1 VNDVERM
8 RITSTGNVGIGT
20 TAPTARLH
28 VAAPGALSTD
38 IALRV
43 RNSADTTDLFQVQ
56 GNGAIVMSSGASF
69 YTLGNNLNFRSNLGG
84 GAGFVLDAQSFNSLN
99 STNLEQ
105 GFGFFSGT
113 FAPTSGTGT
122 LNGLKITP
130 TINQTGGANGITR
143 GLFINPTI
151 TAAANFRAIE
161 TTVGNVILAS
171 TSGNVGI
178 GIANP
183 AGKLDLYDSTSSSLY
198 VRTGSVGANWVT
210 GTVLS
215 QLGTYTNHPLVFKT
229 NDIARMRID
238 AAGNVG
244 IGTTVPT
251 ARLHVAAPGALS
263 TDIALRVR
271 NSADTT
277 DIISV
282 NGNGLIGINTS
293 TPGVTLDIIG
303 QMRANGGIFT
313 TSVQANVFQTS
324 GLDFAFRGLGGTT
337 RMTMF
342 QTTGNL
348 VLQNGGTFT
357 DILSSKLTI
366 NSTTQGFLPPRMT
379 NAERLAIASPAVG
392 LMVYCT
398 DVIEGLYINKSTGW
412 QFII

>member
-1 VNDVERM
+1 
-8 RITSTGNVGIGT
+8 
-20 TAPTARLH
+20 
-28 VAAPGALSTD
+28 
-38 IALRV
+38 
-43 RNSADTTDLFQVQ
+43 
-56 GNGAIVMSSGASF
+56 MSSGASF
-69 YTLGNNLNFRSNLGG
+69 YTLGNNLNFRSNLAG

-151 TAAANFRAIE
+151 TAAADFRAIE
-161 TTVGNVILAS
+161 TTVGNVILGS

-178 GIANP
+178 GTSSPTEKLQVSGNSIITGNLSIGSSSSY
-183 AGKLDLYDSTSSSLY
+183 GKLNLAATSFGTQTMAFVVADGTQNPRALISYITASGSQRVNFSSSY
-198 VRTGSVGANWVT
+198 STGSTLSNWT
-210 GTVLS
+210 FET
-215 QLGTYTNHPLVFKT
+215 
-229 NDIARMRID
+229 
-238 AAGNVG
+238 GNVG
-244 IGTTVPT
+244 IGTTAPA
-251 ARLHVAAPGALS
+251 ARLDVRAQGALS
-263 TDIALRVR
+263 TDIAFRVR

-277 DIISV
+277 NIISV

-392 LMVYCT
+392 LCVYCT

-412 QFII
+412 TYIG